1 MREIKFQV
9 FTTDWEGVTGCF
21 EGYFLQLLDNGKYKV
36 AFINSDNDKEF
47 ITTERENI
55 RLFTG
60 LKDKKCKEIYEGDI
74 IHSLSPFFTGEG
86 TIHDYDDDYYKVVW
100 KDTGFL
106 LETKDGLFA
115 YMDELIE
122 PRVIG
127 NIYENPELLE
137 EQHG

>member
-36 AFINSDNDKEF
+36 GFINSANDKEF

-74 IHSLSPFFTGEG
+74 YKAKMHVVKTGR
-86 TIHDYDDDYYKVVW
+86 TIESIEVVEDIRGDNVYYYDEV
-100 KDTGFL
+100 
-106 LETKDGLFA
+106 E
-115 YMDELIE
+115 
-122 PRVIG
+122 VIG
-127 NIYENPELLE
+127 NIFDKLE
-137 EQHG
+137 GEK